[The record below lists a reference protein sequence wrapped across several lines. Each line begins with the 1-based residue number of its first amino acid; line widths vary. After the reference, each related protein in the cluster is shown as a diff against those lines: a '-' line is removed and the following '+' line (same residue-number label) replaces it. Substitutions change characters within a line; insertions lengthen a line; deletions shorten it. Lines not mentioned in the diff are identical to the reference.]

1 MLPSNEGRGYVL
13 RRIIRR
19 AIRHFW
25 KLGAL
30 QADGQFWRMVQPLVE
45 MMGDAYPELTQQA
58 RRWSSRRCRPKKRRS
73 RKPSMPACMRLENAL
88 AASGGSIDGEQ
99 LFQLHDT
106 YGCPPDLIARHPA
119 RARPGAGAWRD
130 RLSTSA

>member
-19 AIRHFW
+19 AIRYFW

-45 MMGDAYPELTQQA
+45 MMGDAYPELVAKRTLIEQALRAEEAAFAQTLDAGMTRLETPCSRQRRHRSTANSCSSSTTPTAA
-58 RRWSSRRCRPKKRRS
+58 RR
-73 RKPSMPACMRLENAL
+73 
-88 AASGGSIDGEQ
+88 
-99 LFQLHDT
+99 T
-106 YGCPPDLIARHPA
+106 
-119 RARPGAGAWRD
+119 
-130 RLSTSA
+130 